1 MSFYRLCGIC
11 ILLGVLAITAKEG
24 GGRFAPLIGLS
35 GGIFL
40 LSHAIS
46 RYGEVIGLLSSFS
59 DNELFSSLLS
69 LALRIVAL
77 CILTEVSAGIC
88 RDLGEGGLAARMELC
103 GRAEILL
110 VTLPTF
116 TKLLDI
122 AIGYLRV

>member
-1 MSFYRLCGIC
+1 MSFYRLCGVC
-11 ILLGVLAITAKEG
+11 ILLCVVAITAKEG
-24 GGRFAPLIGLS
+24 AGRFAPLVGLF

-40 LSHAIS
+40 LSFAIS
-46 RYGEVIGLLSSFS
+46 RYGELIGMLSALPS
-59 DNELFSSLLS
+59 NELFSSLIS

-88 RDLGEGGLAARMELC
+88 RDLGEAGLAAKMELC

-116 TKLLDI
+116 TRLLTVAVGYLDI
-122 AIGYLRV
+122 

>member
-1 MSFYRLCGIC
+1 MCGIC
-11 ILLGVLAITAKEG
+11 ILLCVVAVTAKEG
-24 GGRFAPLIGLS
+24 GGRFAPLVGLA

-40 LSHAIS
+40 LSFAIT
-46 RYGEVIGLLSSFS
+46 RYGEVIGILSAFS
-59 DNELFSSLLS
+59 ENELFSSLLS

-88 RDLGEGGLAARMELC
+88 RDLGEAGLAAKMELC

-116 TKLLDI
+116 TRLLSI
-122 AIGYLRV
+122 AIRYLTV

>member
-11 ILLGVLAITAKEG
+11 ILLCVVVLTAREG
-24 GGRFAPLIGLS
+24 GGKIAPLVGLS

-40 LSHAIS
+40 LSYAVS
-46 RYGEVIGLLSSFS
+46 RYGEVIGMLSSFS
-59 DNELFSSLLS
+59 ENELFSSLLS
-69 LALRIVAL
+69 LSLRIVAL

-88 RDLGEGGLAARMELC
+88 RDLGEAGLAARMELC

-116 TKLLDI
+116 ARLLTVAAEYI
-122 AIGYLRV
+122 AA